1 MLKLFTFLTIL
12 TLSSPFS
19 HAGSCSISLEGNTMM
34 QYSSNTIEV
43 DSSCSE
49 FVIKF
54 KNVSTVAKEYG
65 GHNVIVSKD
74 SDFGALTSLVDPTV
88 HSAENGY
95 LPNSNKLIAK
105 SPIIGPNE
113 TYDVKIDVSKLN
125 SSEKY
130 VYWCSFTGHWGVMKG
145 NLVMK

>member
-1 MLKLFTFLTIL
+1 MIKLFTFLTIL
-12 TLSSPFS
+12 FLSSPFS

-95 LPNSNKLIAK
+95 LPNSSKLIAK

-145 NLVMK
+145 NLVLK

>member
-12 TLSSPFS
+12 ILSSPFS
-19 HAGSCSISLEGNTMM
+19 YASSCSISLEGNTMM
-34 QYSSNTIEV
+34 QYSSNTIEI

-74 SDFGALTSLVDPTV
+74 SDFAALTSLVDSTV

-113 TYDVKIDVSKLN
+113 TYDIKIDVSKLN

>member
-1 MLKLFTFLTIL
+1 MLKLFTFLTIFI
-12 TLSSPFS
+12 LSSPFS
-19 HAGSCSISLEGNTMM
+19 HAGSCSINLEGNTMM
-34 QYSSNTIEV
+34 QYSFNTIEI

-113 TYDVKIDVSKLN
+113 TYDVKIDVSKLI

-130 VYWCSFTGHWGVMKG
+130 VYWCCFTGHWGVMKG